1 MSEMHEM
8 HELHQMRETETGQIT
23 GTMDKD
29 YNLFRYIETCLENAL
44 RMETYRRDAERGN
57 DTALAALFTMAQ
69 KDNRK
74 GAEIGKKLLASRLS
88 NMFRSDEVGESALA
102 SQTEESALRDEIRGR
117 ATSGEGEGMH
127 TGPLGAET
135 GQPPVDVMAPSPPRE
150 EYTE

>member
-57 DTALAALFTMAQ
+57 DTARVPSDVSARLTRCGDRSVTRPTVCGRCSQSLNAAP
-69 KDNRK
+69 
-74 GAEIGKKLLASRLS
+74 
-88 NMFRSDEVGESALA
+88 
-102 SQTEESALRDEIRGR
+102 
-117 ATSGEGEGMH
+117 
-127 TGPLGAET
+127 PL
-135 GQPPVDVMAPSPPRE
+135 
-150 EYTE
+150 